1 MDNLHQLEGSPL
13 RCEWMVLCEEFD
25 LSRVSGNPSI
35 LGMISA
41 LVADTLPVRI
51 DPLLAAFRLVGD
63 PDEHATIALIV
74 QNEAGGDVKG
84 HPLSL
89 RLPKHG
95 VCETHI
101 SLAPIEIQAF
111 GKYSVVLRL
120 DGLDA
125 FRTTFWV
132 TAPDSFLS

>member
-1 MDNLHQLEGSPL
+1 LK
-13 RCEWMVLCEEFD
+13 CEWMVLCEEFD

-35 LGMISA
+35 IGMISA
-41 LVADTLPVRI
+41 LVSDTLPVRI

-63 PDEHATIALIV
+63 PDEHATLSLVV
-74 QNEAGGDVKG
+74 QDESGTVVKG

-89 RLPKHG
+89 RLPKVG
-95 VCETHI
+95 LCDAHI
-101 SLAPIEIQAF
+101 SLAPIEIKTF

-120 DGLDA
+120 DGADA

-132 TAPDSFLS
+132 TSPDTFPT